1 MRLADGRTLDDD
13 ELLALWRHGRRLA
26 GRYCRGSL
34 ARLRAGGG
42 GFYEVDDFWQDAFL
56 AFSQVVS
63 EWQAPLGGSA
73 DDLWRRWGLALWGQG
88 IHILRR
94 APQRLWSGVQST
106 AATKETIEEV
116 VPAGPKQLERPGQ
129 PWMTGSEPARR
140 SAEQSALALDR
151 LDALEERLWRLRPL
165 QRQAL
170 YMAALQHIPAGN
182 VVARLGLRDRRE
194 AYRLVESARRRLRRA
209 GIMPTPTS
217 RRPRGRV

>member
-13 ELLALWRHGRRLA
+13 KLLTLWRHGRRLA
-26 GRYCRGSL
+26 GSYCRGSL
-34 ARLRAGGG
+34 SRLRSGAG

-56 AFSQVVS
+56 AFCQVVA
-63 EWQAPLGGSA
+63 EWQALGGPA
-73 DDLWRRWGLALWGQG
+73 EDLWRRWGLALWGQG

-106 AATKETIEEV
+106 TDSEEAV
-116 VPAGPKQLERPGQ
+116 EGASPAGPQQLERPGH

-140 SAEQSALALDR
+140 SAEQSTFALHR
-151 LDALEERLWRLRPL
+151 LDELEERLWRLRPL

-170 YMAALQHIPAGN
+170 YMAALQHIPAGK

-209 GIMPTPTS
+209 GMMPTTTS

>member
-13 ELLALWRHGRRLA
+13 ELLALWRHGRHLA
-26 GRYCRGSL
+26 TRYCRGSL
-34 ARLRAGGG
+34 ARLRSGAG

-56 AFSQVVS
+56 AFCQVVA
-63 EWQAPLGGSA
+63 EWQALGRPT

-106 AATKETIEEV
+106 TDSGQAVDGEPAV
-116 VPAGPKQLERPGQ
+116 VQKQPQRPGQ
-129 PWMTGSEPARR
+129 PRLTGSESARR
-140 SAEQSALALDR
+140 SAEQNALALDR
-151 LDALEERLWRLRPL
+151 LDDLEGRLWRLRPL

-170 YMAALQHIPAGN
+170 YMAALQHMPAAK
-182 VVARLGLRDRRE
+182 VASRLGLRDRRE
-194 AYRLVESARRRLRRA
+194 AYRLVENARRRLRRS
-209 GIMPTPTS
+209 GVMPTAHA